1 MHYRS
6 LGNSGTVVSTFALGT
21 MTFGAEADEAT
32 SHAILGD
39 YVAAGGNLIDT
50 ADVYSKGVSEEIIG
64 RWLAAHPTDSEQVV
78 IATKGRFGMG
88 DGFNDLGTSRRHLG
102 RALDASLR
110 RLGVDQIDLYQMH
123 AWDAVTPIHETL
135 RFLDDAV
142 RSGKIAYYGFS
153 NFLGWQLTKAVHLAR
168 ANGFTPPVT
177 LQPQYSLLVRE
188 IESEIVPA
196 CLDANVG
203 LLPWSPLAGG
213 WLTGKYQR
221 NADPTGATRL
231 GEDPKR
237 GMEAW
242 APRNKQERT
251 WRILDTVQQIA
262 KAKGVNQGQ
271 VSLAWLEARPAVT
284 SVILGVRNT
293 NQLADNLGATSVE
306 LTPDELKRLD
316 EVSTPVVSDYPYGEA
331 GADQRHR
338 AIDVSDVSD

>member
-123 AWDAVTPIHETL
+123 AWDAVTPLQETL
-135 RFLDDAV
+135 RFL
-142 RSGKIAYYGFS
+142 
-153 NFLGWQLTKAVHLAR
+153 
-168 ANGFTPPVT
+168 
-177 LQPQYSLLVRE
+177 E
-188 IESEIVPA
+188 
-196 CLDANVG
+196 
-203 LLPWSPLAGG
+203 
-213 WLTGKYQR
+213 
-221 NADPTGATRL
+221 GA
-231 GEDPKR
+231 
-237 GMEAW
+237 
-242 APRNKQERT
+242 
-251 WRILDTVQQIA
+251 
-262 KAKGVNQGQ
+262 
-271 VSLAWLEARPAVT
+271 
-284 SVILGVRNT
+284 
-293 NQLADNLGATSVE
+293 
-306 LTPDELKRLD
+306 
-316 EVSTPVVSDYPYGEA
+316 
-331 GADQRHR
+331 
-338 AIDVSDVSD
+338 